1 MSNLTLDPVPFW
13 LVKMSFLFLVKFSLF
28 TYVIWLTF
36 TSLMLIFYSDWAII
50 KAYNLNIPS
59 KTHGGWILLSQFYK
73 FYNSLKVR
81 ILINGGI
88 LAPFYL
94 ISVSNFSRFDLVFL
108 ILPFHLPDSHFW
120 SYCQYFIVVSR
131 CNIFFF
137 EGYVISSVFLN
148 LCIYIMFCFL
158 GGLDY
163 KNSGVSSI

>member
-1 MSNLTLDPVPFW
+1 MLSDSLSLLW
-13 LVKMSFLFLVKFSLF
+13 CSF
-28 TYVIWLTF
+28 
-36 TSLMLIFYSDWAII
+36 FYSDWAII

-131 CNIFFF
+131 CNIFFLWRI
-137 EGYVISSVFLN
+137 YDIISFLKFVY
-148 LCIYIMFCFL
+148 IYHVLFSRRV
-158 GGLDY
+158 GL
-163 KNSGVSSI
+163 